1 MAPGRMTKKPAAARM
16 LDGSIYLATL
26 KRLRQEYLKEDGE
39 TVIGDKSFAQR
50 MLYALGY
57 TNC

>member
-1 MAPGRMTKKPAAARM
+1 MTKKPAAARM